1 MHRKSTLVAL
11 LLAAVALFAG
21 ACGSDSD
28 ESSDTTVKKTT
39 TTTEATSDD
48 DADSDSGDE
57 VSDEEFEAAITE
69 FTDAIEAADGDACL
83 VFAAVGSQTDFPD
96 PANPAQVEVAL
107 RVYSVMFPAIAAS
120 APPEF
125 AAQAEVITAAG
136 EQLEADGA
144 ANDYEPEWF
153 LDAVGT
159 AFTDGEVAT
168 ALDTYFEQTQAAC
181 APAGGAGTDAVPSTT
196 VAG

>member
-28 ESSDTTVKKTT
+28 ESSDTTAKKTT
-39 TTTEATSDD
+39 TTTEAAAGDD
-48 DADSDSGDE
+48 ETDTETTNE

-69 FTDAIEAADGDACL
+69 FTDAVEAADGDACL

-107 RVYSVMFPAIAAS
+107 RVYDVMFGAITAS

-125 AAQAEVITAAG
+125 ATQAQVITDAG
-136 EQLEADGA
+136 EQLQADGA

-153 LDAVGT
+153 LEAVGT
-159 AFTDGEVAT
+159 AFSEGEVAA

-181 APAGGAGTDAVPSTT
+181 VPDGAAGTTVP
-196 VAG
+196 G